1 MLSVFFMCEDCRQEG
16 ITTSLNSLFSF
27 VSETWLLP
35 GHNKHEHASHSLTLP
50 STPPTGKD
58 SSQTG
63 TPSGPDAE
71 CGGARGSTSGLQTD
85 AKTKADNSEKRLRV
99 TAKQC
104 VDVFEHGRQ
113 GEEKR
118 KKM

>member
-1 MLSVFFMCEDCRQEG
+1 MLSVFFMCESCRRGG

-27 VSETWLLP
+27 VSETWLLLR
-35 GHNKHEHASHSLTLP
+35 HNKHVQGSHSLTLP

-58 SSQTG
+58 PRQAG

-85 AKTKADNSEKRLRV
+85 AETKADNSEKRLRV

-104 VDVFEHGRQ
+104 VDVFEHRRQ